1 MARNKPKHIKYNNH
15 KIKQMKNNNYI
26 KPAIDLVEL
35 EVEQGIAMSTQE
47 LGGFGDIFLE
57 EKDVEW

>member
-1 MARNKPKHIKYNNH
+1 
-15 KIKQMKNNNYI
+15 MKNNNYI

-35 EVEQGIAMSTQE
+35 EVEQGIAMSPQE

>member
-1 MARNKPKHIKYNNH
+1 
-15 KIKQMKNNNYI
+15 MKNNNYI

-47 LGGFGDIFLE
+47 LEGFGDIFLE

>member
-1 MARNKPKHIKYNNH
+1 
-15 KIKQMKNNNYI
+15 MKNNNYI
-26 KPAIDLVEL
+26 KPAIALVEL

>member
-1 MARNKPKHIKYNNH
+1 
-15 KIKQMKNNNYI
+15 MKKNYTS
-26 KPAIDLVEL
+26 PAIEIENI

-57 EKDVEW
+57 EEDVEW

>member
-1 MARNKPKHIKYNNH
+1 
-15 KIKQMKNNNYI
+15 MKNNNYI
-26 KPAIDLVEL
+26 EPTIDLVEM

-57 EKDVEW
+57 EEDVEW

>member
-1 MARNKPKHIKYNNH
+1 
-15 KIKQMKNNNYI
+15 MKNNNYI

-47 LGGFGDIFLE
+47 LGGFGNIDIPE
-57 EKDVEW
+57 EDVMW

>member
-47 LGGFGDIFLE
+47 LGGFGNIDIPE
-57 EKDVEW
+57 EDVMW

>member
-1 MARNKPKHIKYNNH
+1 
-15 KIKQMKNNNYI
+15 MKNNNYI

-47 LGGFGDIFLE
+47 LGSFGDIFLE